1 MKRYALHVPL
11 TERQRKALLKA
22 AKDAGVTQGEYAR
35 KLMYGKLDPL
45 AAVKRADL
53 REHDG
58 AWIKIRMPDMKY
70 PLTLR
75 NDGSKR

>member
-35 KLMYGKLDPL
+35 KLMYGKLEPL
-45 AAVKRADL
+45 DAVKRADL
-53 REHDG
+53 TDG
-58 AWIKIRMPDMKY
+58 TWIKVKCPDMRS
-70 PLTLR
+70 PLTLKS
-75 NDGSKR
+75 DGKARK

>member
-35 KLMYGKLDPL
+35 KLMYGKLDPM

-53 REHDG
+53 RDG
-58 AWIKIRMPDMKY
+58 SVIKIKCPDMKHA
-70 PLTLR
+70 LELR
-75 NDGSKR
+75 NDGGKR